1 MYFSYTERLGLAKV
15 EKVLLLQRNDKNI
28 TIVTNLSYIWL
39 NRLLHF
45 IGFLG
50 HSITIL
56 KIKNEIKY

>member
-1 MYFSYTERLGLAKV
+1 MYFSYTERLALAKV

-50 HSITIL
+50 V
-56 KIKNEIKY
+56 KVKNLENQK